1 MKNFKKLNT
10 MKAEKGKGVE
20 TAKKHKKYVKDK
32 LETAKGYIQE
42 MTGISSKKD
51 LLEAT
56 LATNPVT
63 APVTAGVRAIKSILD
78 KNKKSKDDDTGLDKN
93 KKSKVTKNF
102 KLAPRTKSYPVPL
115 LDFSEPSDRII
126 RSKRKDDDTGKAP
139 PKFFNGGSILVKTK
153 LGRTKPTKIY

>member
-51 LLEAT
+51 LLEAS

-63 APVTAGVRAIKSILD
+63 AGVTAGVKAIKSILD
-78 KNKKSKDDDTGLDKN
+78 KNKKSKDDDTGL
-93 KKSKVTKNF
+93 TKNF

-126 RSKRKDDDTGKAP
+126 KSKRKDDDTGKAP
-139 PKFFNGGSILVKTK
+139 PKFFKGGSILVKTK

>member
-51 LLEAT
+51 LLEAS

-78 KNKKSKDDDTGLDKN
+78 KNKKSKDDDTGL
-93 KKSKVTKNF
+93 TKNF

>member
-32 LETAKGYIQE
+32 LETAKGYIEE

-51 LLEAT
+51 LLEAALT
-56 LATNPVT
+56 TNPVT
-63 APVTAGVRAIKSILD
+63 VGISAIKSVLD
-78 KNKKSKDDDTGLDKN
+78 KNKKSKDTQ
-93 KKSKVTKNF
+93 NF
-102 KLAPRTKSYPVPL
+102 KRSPGTEANPVPF
-115 LDFSEPSDRII
+115 LDLEFEPSDRRI
-126 RSKRKDDDTGKAP
+126 KLKKKDDDIGKAP
-139 PKFFNGGSILVKTK
+139 PKLFKGGSILVKTK

>member
-51 LLEAT
+51 LLEAS

-78 KNKKSKDDDTGLDKN
+78 KNKKSKDDDTGLD
-93 KKSKVTKNF
+93 KNF

>member
-51 LLEAT
+51 LLEAALT
-56 LATNPVT
+56 TNPVT
-63 APVTAGVRAIKSILD
+63 VGISAIKSVLD
-78 KNKKSKDDDTGLDKN
+78 KNKKSKDTQ
-93 KKSKVTKNF
+93 NF
-102 KLAPRTKSYPVPL
+102 KRSPGTEANPVPFPDL
-115 LDFSEPSDRII
+115 ESEPSDRII
-126 RSKRKDDDTGKAP
+126 KSKRKDDDTGKAP
-139 PKFFNGGSILVKTK
+139 PKFFKGGSILVKTK

>member
-93 KKSKVTKNF
+93 F

>member
-32 LETAKGYIQE
+32 LETAKGYIEE

-51 LLEAT
+51 LLEAALT
-56 LATNPVT
+56 TNPVT
-63 APVTAGVRAIKSILD
+63 VGISAIKSVLD
-78 KNKKSKDDDTGLDKN
+78 KNKKSKDTQ
-93 KKSKVTKNF
+93 NF
-102 KLAPRTKSYPVPL
+102 KRSPGTEANPVPFPDL
-115 LDFSEPSDRII
+115 EFEPSDRRI
-126 RSKRKDDDTGKAP
+126 KLKKKDDDIGKAP
-139 PKFFNGGSILVKTK
+139 PKLFKGGSILVKTK

>member
-51 LLEAT
+51 LLKAT

-93 KKSKVTKNF
+93 F

-126 RSKRKDDDTGKAP
+126 KSKRKDDDTGKAP
-139 PKFFNGGSILVKTK
+139 PKFFKGGSILVKTK

>member
-51 LLEAT
+51 LLEAS

-93 KKSKVTKNF
+93 F

-126 RSKRKDDDTGKAP
+126 KSKRKDDDTGKAP

>member
-1 MKNFKKLNT
+1 

-93 KKSKVTKNF
+93 F

>member
-10 MKAEKGKGVE
+10 MKAEEAKGVE

-51 LLEAT
+51 LLEAS

-63 APVTAGVRAIKSILD
+63 AGVTAGVKAIKSILD

-93 KKSKVTKNF
+93 F

-115 LDFSEPSDRII
+115 PDFSEPSDRII

>member
-51 LLEAT
+51 LLEAS

-63 APVTAGVRAIKSILD
+63 VGISAIKSVLD
-78 KNKKSKDDDTGLDKN
+78 KNKKSKDTQ
-93 KKSKVTKNF
+93 NF
-102 KLAPRTKSYPVPL
+102 KRSPGTEANPVPFPDL
-115 LDFSEPSDRII
+115 ESEPSDRII
-126 RSKRKDDDTGKAP
+126 KSKRKDDDTGKAP
-139 PKFFNGGSILVKTK
+139 PKFFKGGSILVKTK

>member
-32 LETAKGYIQE
+32 LETAKGYIEE

-51 LLEAT
+51 LLEAA

-63 APVTAGVRAIKSILD
+63 VGISAIKSVLD
-78 KNKKSKDDDTGLDKN
+78 KNKKSKDTQ
-93 KKSKVTKNF
+93 NF
-102 KLAPRTKSYPVPL
+102 KRSPGTEANPVPFPDL
-115 LDFSEPSDRII
+115 ESEPSDRII
-126 RSKRKDDDTGKAP
+126 KSKRKDDDTGKAP
-139 PKFFNGGSILVKTK
+139 PKFFKGGSILVKTK

>member
-32 LETAKGYIQE
+32 LETAKGYIEE

-51 LLEAT
+51 LLEAALT
-56 LATNPVT
+56 TNPVT
-63 APVTAGVRAIKSILD
+63 VGISAIKSVLD
-78 KNKKSKDDDTGLDKN
+78 KNKKSKDTQ
-93 KKSKVTKNF
+93 NF
-102 KLAPRTKSYPVPL
+102 KRSPGTEANPVPFPDL
-115 LDFSEPSDRII
+115 ESEPSDRII
-126 RSKRKDDDTGKAP
+126 KSKRKDDDTGKAP
-139 PKFFNGGSILVKTK
+139 PKFFKGGSILVKTK

>member
-78 KNKKSKDDDTGLDKN
+78 KNKKSKDDTQKN
-93 KKSKVTKNF
+93 SNDHLELKQIQYLF
-102 KLAPRTKSYPVPL
+102 Q
-115 LDFSEPSDRII
+115 I
-126 RSKRKDDDTGKAP
+126 
-139 PKFFNGGSILVKTK
+139 
-153 LGRTKPTKIY
+153 

>member
-51 LLEAT
+51 LLDAS

-93 KKSKVTKNF
+93 F

-126 RSKRKDDDTGKAP
+126 KSKRKDDDTGKAP

>member
-51 LLEAT
+51 LLEAS

-63 APVTAGVRAIKSILD
+63 AGVTAGVKAIKSILD
-78 KNKKSKDDDTGLDKN
+78 KNKKSKDDDTGLD
-93 KKSKVTKNF
+93 KNF

>member
-56 LATNPVT
+56 LATNPVI
-63 APVTAGVRAIKSILD
+63 VGISAIKSVLD
-78 KNKKSKDDDTGLDKN
+78 KNKKSKDTQ
-93 KKSKVTKNF
+93 NF
-102 KLAPRTKSYPVPL
+102 KRSPGTEANPVPFPDL
-115 LDFSEPSDRII
+115 EFEPSDRRI
-126 RSKRKDDDTGKAP
+126 KLKKKDDDIGKAP
-139 PKFFNGGSILVKTK
+139 PKLFKGGSILVKTK

>member
-32 LETAKGYIQE
+32 LETAKGYIEE

-51 LLEAT
+51 LLEAALT
-56 LATNPVT
+56 TNPVT
-63 APVTAGVRAIKSILD
+63 VGISAIKSVLD
-78 KNKKSKDDDTGLDKN
+78 KNKKSKDTQ
-93 KKSKVTKNF
+93 NF
-102 KLAPRTKSYPVPL
+102 KRSPRTEANPVPFPDL
-115 LDFSEPSDRII
+115 ESEPSDRII
-126 RSKRKDDDTGKAP
+126 KSKRKDDDTGKAP
-139 PKFFNGGSILVKTK
+139 PKFFKGGSILVKTK

>member
-32 LETAKGYIQE
+32 LETAKGYIEE

-78 KNKKSKDDDTGLDKN
+78 KNKKSKDDDTGLD
-93 KKSKVTKNF
+93 KNF

>member
-93 KKSKVTKNF
+93 KTV
-102 KLAPRTKSYPVPL
+102 KSY
-115 LDFSEPSDRII
+115 
-126 RSKRKDDDTGKAP
+126 
-139 PKFFNGGSILVKTK
+139 
-153 LGRTKPTKIY
+153 

>member
-32 LETAKGYIQE
+32 LETAKGYIEE

-51 LLEAT
+51 LLEAALT
-56 LATNPVT
+56 TNPVT
-63 APVTAGVRAIKSILD
+63 VGISAIKSVLD
-78 KNKKSKDDDTGLDKN
+78 KNKKSKDTQ
-93 KKSKVTKNF
+93 NF
-102 KLAPRTKSYPVPL
+102 KRSPGTEANPVPFPDL
-115 LDFSEPSDRII
+115 EFEPSDRII

>member
-32 LETAKGYIQE
+32 LETAKGYIEE

-51 LLEAT
+51 LLEAALT
-56 LATNPVT
+56 TNPVT
-63 APVTAGVRAIKSILD
+63 VGISAIKSVLD
-78 KNKKSKDDDTGLDKN
+78 KNKKSKDTQ
-93 KKSKVTKNF
+93 NF
-102 KLAPRTKSYPVPL
+102 KRSPGTEANPVPFPDL
-115 LDFSEPSDRII
+115 EFEPSDRRI
-126 RSKRKDDDTGKAP
+126 RLKKKDDDIGKAP
-139 PKFFNGGSILVKTK
+139 PKLFKGGSILVKTK

>member
-51 LLEAT
+51 LLEAS

-93 KKSKVTKNF
+93 F

-126 RSKRKDDDTGKAP
+126 KSKRKDDDTGKAP
-139 PKFFNGGSILVKTK
+139 PKFFKGGSILVKTK

>member
-93 KKSKVTKNF
+93 F

-126 RSKRKDDDTGKAP
+126 KSKRKDDDTGKAP
-139 PKFFNGGSILVKTK
+139 PKFFKGGSILVKTK

>member
-32 LETAKGYIQE
+32 LETAKGYIEE

-51 LLEAT
+51 LLEAALT
-56 LATNPVT
+56 TNPVT
-63 APVTAGVRAIKSILD
+63 VGISAIKSVLD
-78 KNKKSKDDDTGLDKN
+78 KNKKSKDTQ
-93 KKSKVTKNF
+93 NF
-102 KLAPRTKSYPVPL
+102 KRSPGTEANPVPFPDL
-115 LDFSEPSDRII
+115 ESEPSDRII

-139 PKFFNGGSILVKTK
+139 PKFFKGGSILVKTK

>member
-32 LETAKGYIQE
+32 LETAKGYIEE

-51 LLEAT
+51 LLEAALT
-56 LATNPVT
+56 TNPVT
-63 APVTAGVRAIKSILD
+63 VGISAIKSVLD
-78 KNKKSKDDDTGLDKN
+78 KNKKSKDTQ
-93 KKSKVTKNF
+93 NF
-102 KLAPRTKSYPVPL
+102 ERSPGTEANPVPFPDL
-115 LDFSEPSDRII
+115 EFEPSDRRI
-126 RSKRKDDDTGKAP
+126 KLKKKDDDIGKAP
-139 PKFFNGGSILVKTK
+139 PKLFKGGSILVKTK

>member
-63 APVTAGVRAIKSILD
+63 VGISAIKSVLD
-78 KNKKSKDDDTGLDKN
+78 KNKKSKDTQ
-93 KKSKVTKNF
+93 NF
-102 KLAPRTKSYPVPL
+102 KRSPGTEANPVPFPDL
-115 LDFSEPSDRII
+115 EFEPSDRII

>member
-32 LETAKGYIQE
+32 LETAKGYIEE

-51 LLEAT
+51 LLEAALT
-56 LATNPVT
+56 TNPVT
-63 APVTAGVRAIKSILD
+63 VGISAIKSVLD
-78 KNKKSKDDDTGLDKN
+78 KNKKSKDTQ
-93 KKSKVTKNF
+93 NF
-102 KLAPRTKSYPVPL
+102 KRSPGTGANPVPFPDL
-115 LDFSEPSDRII
+115 ESEPSDRII

>member
-32 LETAKGYIQE
+32 LETAKGYIEE

-51 LLEAT
+51 LLEAA

-63 APVTAGVRAIKSILD
+63 APVTAGVSAIKSVLD
-78 KNKKSKDDDTGLDKN
+78 KNKKSKDDD
-93 KKSKVTKNF
+93 SKFQTVK
-102 KLAPRTKSYPVPL
+102 RY
-115 LDFSEPSDRII
+115 
-126 RSKRKDDDTGKAP
+126 SKFQTITW
-139 PKFFNGGSILVKTK
+139 N
-153 LGRTKPTKIY
+153 

>member
-63 APVTAGVRAIKSILD
+63 VGISAIKSVLD
-78 KNKKSKDDDTGLDKN
+78 KNKKSKDTQ
-93 KKSKVTKNF
+93 NF
-102 KLAPRTKSYPVPL
+102 KRSPGTEANPVPFPDL
-115 LDFSEPSDRII
+115 ESEPSDRII
-126 RSKRKDDDTGKAP
+126 KSKRKDDDTGKAP
-139 PKFFNGGSILVKTK
+139 PKFFKGGSILVKTK

>member
-32 LETAKGYIQE
+32 LETAKGYIEE

-51 LLEAT
+51 LLEAALT
-56 LATNPVT
+56 TNPVT
-63 APVTAGVRAIKSILD
+63 VGISAIKSVLD
-78 KNKKSKDDDTGLDKN
+78 KNKKSKDTQ
-93 KKSKVTKNF
+93 NF
-102 KLAPRTKSYPVPL
+102 KRSPGTEANPVPFPDL
-115 LDFSEPSDRII
+115 ESEPSDRII
-126 RSKRKDDDTGKAP
+126 KSKRKDDDIGKAP
-139 PKFFNGGSILVKTK
+139 PKLFKGGSILVKTK